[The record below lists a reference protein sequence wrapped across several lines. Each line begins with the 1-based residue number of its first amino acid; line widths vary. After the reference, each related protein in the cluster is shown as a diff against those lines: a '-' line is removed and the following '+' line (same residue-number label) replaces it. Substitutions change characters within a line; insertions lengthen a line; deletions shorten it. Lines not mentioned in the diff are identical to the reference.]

1 MTIKFPETPIQ
12 IDLKVDKNTVV
23 CSCIIKEIA
32 WSRDEQFLNI
42 YVTAVKNYEID
53 DYDAIEYVPMISWA
67 LKYPKGI
74 YASWQEEIQEYPI
87 GEEFSFTITEEIYD
101 EWDFEFDI
109 VTPNLFQP

>member
-53 DYDAIEYVPMISWA
+53 D
-67 LKYPKGI
+67 
-74 YASWQEEIQEYPI
+74 
-87 GEEFSFTITEEIYD
+87 
-101 EWDFEFDI
+101 
-109 VTPNLFQP
+109 